1 MTFDF
6 VTDLGSGR
14 MKADRIMILERS
26 FDRIYEVVLS
36 AGSCAW
42 DDVRSVLIYVV
53 GLWIWIFTAVA
64 SQKREYLP

>member
-1 MTFDF
+1 VTFDF

-42 DDVRSVLIYVV
+42 DDVRSVQY
-53 GLWIWIFTAVA
+53 
-64 SQKREYLP
+64 Y